1 MKNILQISLWA
12 TVFAGIMV
20 IFGFAVA
27 EQKRTVCSGI
37 SIMIGDGDS
46 PGFINAAEIT
56 AIIEKHFG
64 KVEGRH
70 LDSINTA
77 VIAAALRNN
86 PYVREAHVYKSIQGQ
101 ISVELSRSK
110 ALIRVIN
117 KSGQAF
123 YIGTLGEILPVS
135 RYFIPKTLVAS
146 GNISINPEHD
156 KDGIFKNTAD
166 NSKDFNL
173 LRDLYTVAQTL
184 KSHPVFSKSIVQ
196 IYLNSK
202 GDMELLPAGGGHII
216 LIGDAA
222 NLDIKL
228 ENLLAFYEA
237 GAPKLN
243 EKDYRII
250 DLKYNDLVVCKK

>member
-12 TVFAGIMV
+12 IVFAGITV

-27 EQKRTVCSGI
+27 EQKRSLCSGM
-37 SIMIGDGDS
+37 SITIHNDES

-56 AIIEKHFG
+56 AIIEKHCG
-64 KVEGRH
+64 KVEGKH
-70 LDSINTA
+70 LDSINTG

-101 ISVELSRSK
+101 ISVELRRSK

-117 KSGQAF
+117 KTGQAF

-135 RYFIPKTLVAS
+135 RYFIPKTLVAT
-146 GNISINPEHD
+146 GNISINPEND
-156 KDGIFKNTAD
+156 KDGIFKNTED
-166 NSKDFNL
+166 KNKDVEL
-173 LRDLYTVAQTL
+173 MRDLHSVALTL
-184 KSHPVFSKSIVQ
+184 KAHPVFGKSIGQ
-196 IYLNSK
+196 IFLNSK

-216 LIGDAA
+216 LIGNAA

>member
-1 MKNILQISLWA
+1 MKKILQISLWVI
-12 TVFAGIMV
+12 VFAGITV
-20 IFGFAVA
+20 IFGFAVS
-27 EQKRTVCSGI
+27 EQKRSLCSGI
-37 SIMIGDGDS
+37 SIIISDDDS
-46 PGFINAAEIT
+46 PGFINAAEVK
-56 AIIEKHFG
+56 AIIEKHYG
-64 KVEGRH
+64 KVEGKH
-70 LDSINTA
+70 LDSINTG
-77 VIAAALRNN
+77 VIVAALRDN

-123 YIGTLGEILPVS
+123 YIGTRGEIIPVS
-135 RYFIPKTLVAS
+135 RAFIPKTLVAT
-146 GNISINPEHD
+146 GNININPDPD
-156 KDGIFKNTAD
+156 KDGIFKNIGETND
-166 NSKDFNL
+166 DIEL

-184 KSHPVFSKSIVQ
+184 RSHPVFSKSIGQ
-196 IYLNSK
+196 IYLNSQ
-202 GDMELLPAGGGHII
+202 GDMELLPAGGGHTI
-216 LIGDAA
+216 LIGNAD

-243 EKDYRII
+243 KQDYRII